1 MRRTMRT
8 TLISIAALTATA
20 AWATPEA
27 TAATSLVEQQSL
39 YHAPPHAGTEA
50 GSALP
55 EPGMKQRVLL
65 EERLSVYRA
74 IAAAGGL
81 PEVPGDLVLEK
92 GEMHS
97 AVLAIRRHLI
107 ATGDL
112 TSTEPPIPGLYTRA
126 VREAVERYQARHGLT
141 VDGIFGP
148 QTAEAMNV
156 PVTERIKT
164 LELNI
169 DRLRS
174 AEVQAAS
181 HRVEVNV
188 AAQEMRYFRNGELVH
203 TARVVVGK
211 PSWQTPRFSDR
222 METVVLNPSWT
233 VTRNIARSEI
243 LPKLR
248 EDPGYLASK
257 NMVLYADWNASA
269 TVDPHSVDW
278 SQVDGRSMP
287 YMIRQRPGP
296 GNALGQVKFLFPNEY
311 AVYLHDTPSKSLFE
325 KPVRAYSHGCMRLE
339 DPLAFAKR
347 ILADVNGMSAAEVD
361 RMVASET
368 TRHVAL
374 DRPIAIDV
382 VYRTAWVAE
391 DGTLHFRPDIY
402 DLDNTGTQV
411 ATGEPAPD
419 AG

>member
-1 MRRTMRT
+1 MQRMMRT
-8 TLISIAALTATA
+8 TLISIAALTVTA

-27 TAATSLVEQQSL
+27 TAATGLVEQQGL
-39 YHAPPHAGTEA
+39 YHASPHVGAEA
-50 GSALP
+50 GPALP
-55 EPGMKQRVLL
+55 EPGKKQRVLL

-81 PEVPGDLVLEK
+81 PEVPDDLVLEK

-112 TSTEPPIPGLYTRA
+112 SSTEPPMPGLYTRA
-126 VREAVERYQARHGLT
+126 VREAIELYQARHGLT
-141 VDGIFGP
+141 VDGVFGP
-148 QTAEAMNV
+148 ETARAMNV
-156 PVTERIKT
+156 PVAERIAT

-169 DRLRS
+169 ERLRTTD
-174 AEVQAAS
+174 VQAAP
-181 HRVEVNV
+181 RRIEVNV
-188 AAQEMRYFRNGELVH
+188 AAQEMRYFRGGELVH

-211 PSWQTPRFSDR
+211 PSWPTPRFSDR
-222 METVVLNPSWT
+222 MESVVLNPSWT
-233 VTRNIARSEI
+233 VTRNIARTEI

-269 TVDPHSVDW
+269 TVDAHSVDW

-287 YMIRQRPGP
+287 YMIRQQPGP
-296 GNALGQVKFLFPNEY
+296 DNALGQVKFLFPNEH

-325 KPVRAYSHGCMRLE
+325 KPVRAYSHGCMRLQ

-347 ILADVNGMSAAEVD
+347 ILADVNGMSAAEID
-361 RMVASET
+361 RIVASEAT
-368 TRHVAL
+368 GHVAL
-374 DRPIAIDV
+374 DQPIAIDV

-402 DLDNTGTQV
+402 GLDDTGTQV
-411 ATGEPAPD
+411 ATDRPAPN